1 LDPFIFWAL
10 IACVVL
16 ALIIY
21 AMVSAKLRTRKANK
35 LRREAMPVV
44 PSSLRAGVIYTV
56 FLSNGSVFRDVKI
69 SGLTEAPLGPY
80 ADFPLESWLVL
91 ERLDG
96 KRVFVKPR
104 TVRYFEEL

>member
-1 LDPFIFWAL
+1 MDPFIFWAL

-16 ALIIY
+16 VLIIY
-21 AMVSAKLRTRKANK
+21 SMISSKLKTRRANR

-44 PSSLRAGVIYTV
+44 PTSLRAGILYTV
-56 FLSNGSVFRDVKI
+56 FLSNGSVFREVKI

-91 ERLDG
+91 ERADG